1 MPFLTIESTY
11 SQRQLDAAK
20 SINTW
25 KEFTSLYPPSR
36 ELSSYDKSFF
46 PSTLLT
52 LQSGDLGLSMLW
64 IVQATLIRSLLNDL
78 SKAEGVNPHLSALL
92 GKITDNSIGAMAHS
106 ENKNNPVIIERKDG
120 KTIITGMK
128 KYVTGGLHADF
139 ILLTARERPDEKT
152 SELAYIPAD
161 ILPDGALSDLMLKTL
176 RTISHASLSLE
187 NMPVPEE
194 NIFQTDPSALRRALK
209 KWSIIERSL
218 IIEAYIGL
226 LVYLALKLNGISGGI
241 DNRILDIRR
250 LLEDRNMISKRQI
263 NCALAGKHID
273 EDAPDLVNISEH
285 AGLLNGLLS
294 SGSKI
299 PPDLAARL
307 SDLNIFSSLKMQ

>member
-1 MPFLTIESTY
+1 MPFLNIESTY
-11 SQRQLDAAK
+11 PERQLDSGK

-25 KEFTSLYPPSR
+25 KEFASVYPPSAG
-36 ELSSYDKSFF
+36 LSVRDKTFL

-64 IVQATLIRSLLNDL
+64 IVQATLIRALLNDL
-78 SKAEGVNPHLSALL
+78 LKTEGVNPHLSALL
-92 GKITDNSIGAMAHS
+92 GKISDYSIGAMAHS

-120 KTIITGMK
+120 ITFITGMK

-139 ILLTARERPDEKT
+139 ILLTAREKPDEKIT
-152 SELAYIPAD
+152 WLAYIPSD
-161 ILPDGALSDLMLKTL
+161 ILPEGALSDLMLKTL
-176 RTISHASLSLE
+176 RTINHASLSME

-194 NIFQTDPSALRRALK
+194 NIFHTEPSALRRVLK

-241 DNRILDIRR
+241 DNRILDMRR
-250 LLEDRNMISKRQI
+250 LLEDRNIISKRQI
-263 NCALAGKHID
+263 GCALAGKHID
-273 EDAPDLVNISEH
+273 EEAPDIVRISDH
-285 AGLLNGLLS
+285 SGFLNGLLS
-294 SGSKI
+294 SGNKI

-307 SDLNIFSSLKMQ
+307 SDLNMFSLLKIQ